1 MQGYWEHGKLC
12 RLRRQARLRKQS
24 CVPVRDEFGK
34 FAGVRPRTAAD
45 QALTSAGGVF
55 KSAAAAV
62 LALEMRLL
70 STGGRQL
77 HNIEPTAEPS
87 IYV

>member
-1 MQGYWEHGKLC
+1 M
-12 RLRRQARLRKQS
+12 RKQP

-45 QALTSAGGVF
+45 QALTGSGGVF

-62 LALEMRLL
+62 LAQEMRLL
-70 STGGRQL
+70 STGEATL
-77 HNIEPTAEPS
+77 SA
-87 IYV
+87 

>member
-1 MQGYWEHGKLC
+1 MLHGVQG
-12 RLRRQARLRKQS
+12 RLRKQS

-45 QALTSAGGVF
+45 LAQAGAGGVF

-62 LALEMRLL
+62 LAEEMRLL
-70 STGGRQL
+70 STG
-77 HNIEPTAEPS
+77 S
-87 IYV
+87 